1 MPMNKF
7 GLACLLACVSLA
19 LSSHAAVPSAVPATP
34 APARS
39 VGVAGIQ
46 TSWATLSPDQ
56 KRELR
61 SRYAAWQAL
70 PESERQRIRH
80 AAAAVA
86 ALPVAEQ
93 QALRARYLDIDQMH
107 RDGWLLGPQLGVLYP
122 RLQPLFGYLPAAQR
136 EPVMALLRQL
146 DAAQLEQLSLI
157 SQRTPPQ
164 QREELRTQLLA
175 LAPAQRDAWLREKVG
190 H

>member
-1 MPMNKF
+1 MPMSKF
-7 GLACLLACVSLA
+7 VLAGLILVVALPLQAAAPTALPGLPTTTGSASVVSTRNA
-19 LSSHAAVPSAVPATP
+19 WASMSPA
-34 APARS
+34 
-39 VGVAGIQ
+39 
-46 TSWATLSPDQ
+46 Q

-70 PESERQRIRH
+70 PASEQQRIRQ
-80 AAAAVA
+80 AAGAIA
-86 ALPVAEQ
+86 ALPDAQ
-93 QALRARYLDIDQMH
+93 RQSLRARYMAIDQMH

-122 RLQPLFGYLPAAQR
+122 RLQPLFGYLPAAER
-136 EPVMALLRQL
+136 EPVIALLRQL

>member
-1 MPMNKF
+1 MSRLV
-7 GLACLLACVSLA
+7 LAWLLLAGLPLA
-19 LSSHAAVPSAVPATP
+19 VHAAVPSAVPSMPSP
-34 APARS
+34 ASPAN
-39 VGVAGIQ
+39 VAG
-46 TSWATLSPDQ
+46 TPGSWATQTAAQ

-86 ALPVAEQ
+86 ALPVADQ
-93 QALRARYLDIDQMH
+93 QALRARYLAIDQMH

-136 EPVMALLRQL
+136 EPVIALLRQL
-146 DAAQLEQLSLI
+146 DPVQLEQLSLI

-164 QREELRTQLLA
+164 QREALRTELLA